1 MMQITVNPDG
11 LSQAQREAVAGFIL
25 AYPTRDAARNDVTLK
40 VGIDTTEAVA
50 GIKELAQLQH
60 EHETT
65 MPAAAFAP
73 VPPIYEEFKT
83 AQAAD
88 PRASIAFGSG
98 PVPLPPGAIAP
109 TSTPVTVA
117 PPPPATTAPIVTTP
131 GPVSSVEG
139 AGQGGVDFS
148 AALAADAQKLAA
160 LGQSGFAILP
170 NGVELDIKGLP
181 WDARI
186 HAESKAKIADGS
198 WRSKRNLDPAVKAS
212 VEAELRQV
220 MGAPAA
226 PLVVPT
232 VTTQVPAPP
241 VTVSS
246 PTTTALPPAAPA
258 ADGRQVF
265 VQLVGRCAAAIAAG
279 KLTQQEVTDCCTARG
294 VPMLPLLANRLD
306 LVADVATAIDAI
318 IATRG

>member
-25 AYPTRDAARNDVTLK
+25 AYPARTDVK
-40 VGIDTTEAVA
+40 IDTSSV
-50 GIKELAQLQH
+50 ELAQLQH

-73 VPPIYEEFKT
+73 APPIYEEFKT

-117 PPPPATTAPIVTTP
+117 PPPPATTAPTPTTP

-139 AGQGGVDFS
+139 AV
-148 AALAADAQKLAA
+148 
-160 LGQSGFAILP
+160 P
-170 NGVELDIKGLP
+170 LDSNGLP

-198 WRSKRNLDPAVKAS
+198 WRSKRNLDPAIKAS

-279 KLTQQEVTDCCTARG
+279 NLTQQEVTDCCTARG

-306 LVADVATAIDAI
+306 LVADVAAAIDAI
-318 IATRG
+318 ITARG